1 MNKDY
6 DIVDDIES
14 LEKAIT
20 RIKKAQEKYG
30 KFSQEQVDKIF
41 KAAAL
46 AANSARIPLAEMAV
60 EETGMG
66 LVEDKVIKNHYATE
80 YIYNAYKNTKT
91 CGVIEENEAY
101 GIKKIAEPIGV
112 IAAVIPTT
120 NPTST
125 VIFKTLIAL
134 KTRNGII
141 ISPHPRAKKSSIAAA
156 KIILEA
162 AVKAGAPEGIIGW
175 IDSPSLDLTN
185 MVMKESDTILA
196 TGGPGMVKAAY
207 SSGKPAIGVGAGNVP
222 AIIDESADILLA
234 VNSIIHSKT
243 FDNGMICASEQSV
256 IVLDSIYEKVK
267 QEFIDRG
274 CYLLNREETENV
286 RKTIIIN
293 GALNSKI
300 VGQKAHTIASLA
312 GIEVPESTKILIGE
326 VESVEP
332 SEEFAHEKLSPVL
345 AMYKANNFDE
355 ALEKAE
361 KLIEDGGLG
370 HTSSLY
376 INTHTQTEKIEKFSH
391 RMKTGRILINTPSSQ
406 GGIGDLYNFKLAP
419 SLTLGCGSW
428 GGNSVSE
435 NVGVKHLLNIK
446 TIAERREN
454 MLWFRVPEKVYIKKG
469 CLPVALEELK
479 TVMDKKRVFIV
490 TDEFLY
496 KNSYTKPITDK
507 LEEMGIMNSTFS
519 NVQPDPTLASAKEG
533 VKAMNSFE
541 PDCIIAIGGG
551 SAMDAG
557 KIMWV
562 MYEHP
567 EIDFMDMAMRFSDIR
582 KRIYTFPK
590 MGEKAYFIAIPT
602 SSGTGSEVTPFA
614 VITDENTGIKY
625 PLADYEL
632 MPKMAIVDA
641 DLMMKAPKGLT
652 SASGIDAV
660 THCLEAYAS
669 MMATD
674 YTDSLALRALKII
687 LEYLPRAYEKG
698 VEDSK
703 AREKMANAATMA
715 GMAFANAFL
724 GVCHSMAHKLGAFY
738 HIPHGVANA
747 LMIDEVIRFNSSNT
761 PVKMGTFPQYSYPHT
776 LERYAEIADYLNLGG
791 NTNEEKRDNLIKAID
806 ELKEKIGIKKTI
818 KEYGIDEE
826 EFLNKLDEL
835 SKQAFDDQCTGANP
849 RYPLIEEIKQ
859 MYLRAYYGGEV

>member
-274 CYLLNREETENV
+274 CYLLNREETEKV

-300 VGQKAHTIASLA
+300 VGQKAYTIASLA

-496 KNSYTKPITDK
+496 KNGYTKPITDK
-507 LEEMGIMNSTFS
+507 LEEMGIMHSTFS

-614 VITDENTGIKY
+614 VITDENTGI
-625 PLADYEL
+625 
-632 MPKMAIVDA
+632 
-641 DLMMKAPKGLT
+641 
-652 SASGIDAV
+652 
-660 THCLEAYAS
+660 
-669 MMATD
+669 
-674 YTDSLALRALKII
+674 
-687 LEYLPRAYEKG
+687 
-698 VEDSK
+698 
-703 AREKMANAATMA
+703 
-715 GMAFANAFL
+715 
-724 GVCHSMAHKLGAFY
+724 
-738 HIPHGVANA
+738 
-747 LMIDEVIRFNSSNT
+747 
-761 PVKMGTFPQYSYPHT
+761 
-776 LERYAEIADYLNLGG
+776 
-791 NTNEEKRDNLIKAID
+791 
-806 ELKEKIGIKKTI
+806 
-818 KEYGIDEE
+818 
-826 EFLNKLDEL
+826 
-835 SKQAFDDQCTGANP
+835 
-849 RYPLIEEIKQ
+849 
-859 MYLRAYYGGEV
+859 